1 MDRKL
6 SAREMEVLR
15 GYELGRRLKE
25 TRDSLGWRDIVDTM
39 NLMVDTVKNQCFNA
53 EYADPVISQA
63 YQRRARAFQEFRD
76 TLLGTVNKSIEISL
90 QVPQLLDTDP
100 ADLDSDLVEEETI

>member
-25 TRDSLGWRDIVDTM
+25 TRDSLGWRDIVETM
-39 NLMVDTVKNQCFNA
+39 DMMVNAVKEQVFNA
-53 EYADPVISQA
+53 EYADPTVSQA
-63 YQRRARAFQEFRD
+63 FQRRARAFQEFRD
-76 TLLGTVNKSIEISL
+76 TLLGAVNKNIEISL
-90 QVPQLLDTDP
+90 QVPQLLDTNP
-100 ADLDSDLVEEETI
+100 ADLDSDFSDEEAI